1 MSRRPTSNAAEE
13 LRLIP
18 LLRFQ
23 EKGRMSSSSSSSYD
37 SDEDVEL
44 GASMEQEIELTDFKQ
59 AAEAVRG
66 ELEGLHSLLARLK
79 KALEDLYTSSGGEE
93 TKELQ
98 KEASQLRTELD
109 EATKGVRSELQRLH
123 QENNALRRSSHN
135 SSSTLFRIR
144 VNVHGSLLQ
153 QFKEWTRQYREVLG
167 EAETRNKK
175 LMLQQIQ
182 IVQPDANEEQI
193 AALLEN
199 DPKAAERIFQA
210 QIMSDRKGEEDAG
223 HILSFLHDKHN
234 DVKELGRRIVELNQL
249 FGDVEAMLT
258 VQQEQLSQVEM
269 NVASAK
275 EDMQEAADTLEE
287 VEKSTC
293 LARKKQLCIVVSCV
307 LLVALLLV
315 VGGVLGGVIPT
326 AT

>member
-182 IVQPDANEEQI
+182 IGI
-193 AALLEN
+193 YLYLLLSSLFFFFLLL
-199 DPKAAERIFQA
+199 PSSSIFLFFF
-210 QIMSDRKGEEDAG
+210 ILVLLLLLLVLVLLPSSFFL
-223 HILSFLHDKHN
+223 LSFLWTFCVSH
-234 DVKELGRRIVELNQL
+234 KEKVE
-249 FGDVEAMLT
+249 EAIEVLKKAKASHKTFSLVRQHQPSRLLTCKCTNRMLYT
-258 VQQEQLSQVEM
+258 TSGLMVC
-269 NVASAK
+269 NP
-275 EDMQEAADTLEE
+275 MQT
-287 VEKSTC
+287 KS
-293 LARKKQLCIVVSCV
+293 K
-307 LLVALLLV
+307 
-315 VGGVLGGVIPT
+315 
-326 AT
+326 

>member
-1 MSRRPTSNAAEE
+1 MARK
-13 LRLIP
+13 LRM
-18 LLRFQ
+18 R
-23 EKGRMSSSSSSSYD
+23 SAY
-37 SDEDVEL
+37 
-44 GASMEQEIELTDFKQ
+44 
-59 AAEAVRG
+59 
-66 ELEGLHSLLARLK
+66 SLYCVTRKREVTLDRK
-79 KALEDLYTSSGGEE
+79 
-93 TKELQ
+93 LQ

-109 EATKGVRSELQRLH
+109 EATKGVSLELRRLH
-123 QENNALRRSSHN
+123 QENNVLRRSSHN
-135 SSSTLFRIR
+135 TSSTLFRIR

-153 QFKEWTRQYREVLG
+153 QFKEWTRQYRQVLE

-193 AALLEN
+193 AELLEN

-223 HILSFLHDKHN
+223 HILSFLQDKHN
-234 DVKELGRRIVELNQL
+234 DVKELERRIVELNQL

-258 VQQEQLSQVEM
+258 AQQEQLSQVEM

-275 EDMQEAADTLEE
+275 EDMKEAADTLEE

-293 LARKKQLCIVVSCV
+293 LARKKQLCIVVSCL

-315 VGGVLGGVIPT
+315 VGGVLGGVMPT